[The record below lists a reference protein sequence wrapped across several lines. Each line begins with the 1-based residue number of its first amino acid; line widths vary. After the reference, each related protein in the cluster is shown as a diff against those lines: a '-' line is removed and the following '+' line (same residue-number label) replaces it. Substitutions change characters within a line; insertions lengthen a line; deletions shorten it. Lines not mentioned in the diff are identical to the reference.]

1 VAAPDEGARIAR
13 LRPARKSRPT
23 ERPRRSRR
31 RRVFADSLGFAYRTS
46 PLRLGFRQPIQP
58 ASPASP
64 EPRRRRVAGSGTCPQ
79 VELTPSTS
87 EQNWIVST
95 LRGFPRL
102 SDQVTCPA
110 TWRPPVSK
118 RVHPLG
124 GAGHAPPFGSGSE
137 SNATVTLGGNP
148 RGARTVTISPSLT
161 AKGGNPLG
169 SPMLIKKL
177 PPALVAPTGAISPA
191 IQCSP
196 LHEPIASVG
205 SEVENVA
212 VSVRSANVIVT
223 PGTASA
229 DAGAAVDTSPST
241 IARPARART
250 IWRPFWVSTSLT
262 DSARR
267 LYAADTG
274 ARSTPGP
281 QVCVFVMIGR
291 QPGSG
296 VAEFP
301 TAVRIRCDT
310 CGARRERPAPP

>member
-95 LRGFPRL
+95 LRGVPRL

-137 SNATVTLGGNP
+137 LNATVTLGGNP
-148 RGARTVTISPSLT
+148 GPGAKTVTISPSLT
-161 AKGGNPLG
+161 TKGGNPLG
-169 SPMLIKKL
+169 SPILRTEL
-177 PPALVAPTGAISPA
+177 PPAPVAPTGAISPA

-212 VSVRSANVIVT
+212 VSVRSSNVIVT

-229 DAGAAVDTSPST
+229 AAGAAVDTSPST
-241 IARPARART
+241 IRPASART
-250 IWRPFWVSTSLT
+250 IRRPFWVSTSLT

-267 LYAADTG
+267 L
-274 ARSTPGP
+274 
-281 QVCVFVMIGR
+281 
-291 QPGSG
+291 
-296 VAEFP
+296 
-301 TAVRIRCDT
+301 
-310 CGARRERPAPP
+310 